1 MRYIL
6 IIVLLFNVASAQS
19 LFGIVASDGGLDS
32 NARRFIIAAGI
43 TDQTQ
48 KRAVNYLCKALKDS
62 SLWSKM
68 SVIYPMVGGTSR
80 AHSFNLKDTA
90 TFKITFENSPTHDA
104 NGVNFNGTNQRALT
118 GFTPSDLNNSHL
130 SYYTK
135 TNNTTGIKIPIG
147 AIKVT
152 GTVTWFQINITSAN
166 FLIGDQIATFT
177 NTDTKGYYIGSRTST
192 TSLIGYKDGAQV
204 ASNTSANT
212 SSTIGVKTTLGA
224 RKRDDV
230 TAYDFYSTHQCAF
243 SSIGDGLNSTEA
255 RALNNIVTQ
264 FQTLLGRQN

>member
-1 MRYIL
+1 MRYIA
-6 IIVLLFNVASAQS
+6 IILLLFNVASAQS
-19 LFGIVASDGGLDS
+19 LFGVVASDGGLDS
-32 NARRFIIAAGI
+32 NARRFIIATGI
-43 TDQTQ
+43 TDATQ
-48 KRAVNYLCKALKDS
+48 KRAVNYLCRALKDS

-68 SVIYPMVGGTSR
+68 SVVYPMVGGTSR

-135 TNNTTGIKIPIG
+135 TNNTTGTQIPIG
-147 AIKVT
+147 AINLT
-152 GTVTWFQINITSAN
+152 GSVPFFQLNITGAN
-166 FLIGDQIATFT
+166 FYIGTQIATFT
-177 NTDTKGYYIGSRTST
+177 NTNTQGYYIGSRTST
-192 TSLIGYKDGAQV
+192 TSLIGYKNGTQV
-204 ASNTSANT
+204 ASSTSANT
-212 SSTIGVKTTLGA
+212 SSTIGVQTTLGA
-224 RKRDDV
+224 RRRSDS
-230 TAYDFYSTHQCAF
+230 TYDFYSVHQCAF

-264 FQTLLGRQN
+264 YQTLLGRQN